1 VQEPVA
7 PPAPPPAPVAAPTPV
22 APPAPAP
29 AAPGPRLEASQIET
43 LFSFTPAD
51 TESSGL
57 ETPSISAVPL
67 EAEDGAAEPAGLRAA
82 PASTPRLAPSE
93 EPTAKEPPRPAA
105 AIAAEAT
112 ARSTPPVRTAPPVR
126 PAAATAAKP
135 SIFDEGIDESTTI
148 DPLPVLAEPIAPV
161 GPSPSRAARAAAAS
175 AAGAEA
181 LPPSPSRL
189 PRPAGPRPPAS
200 RAPAPMAAPLPAP
213 PPVEPPSQPIQE
225 VAARPASAG
234 ISPPGSGQLM
244 MVEEETSGSAAPTP
258 VQVEEEAIRPPR
270 SADNGPRSRAA
281 EDAYVPSMSVPAP
294 TQDPIYMLMVETINR
309 MTSCFPDGD
318 LPAPV
323 ERMRTLVHARQYDVI
338 RSDFQ
343 AMWSQLADH
352 HRRRGQPIQPRVSH
366 TFRTIE
372 TIVKNL

>member
-1 VQEPVA
+1 
-7 PPAPPPAPVAAPTPV
+7 
-22 APPAPAP
+22 
-29 AAPGPRLEASQIET
+29 
-43 LFSFTPAD
+43 
-51 TESSGL
+51 
-57 ETPSISAVPL
+57 
-67 EAEDGAAEPAGLRAA
+67 
-82 PASTPRLAPSE
+82 
-93 EPTAKEPPRPAA
+93 
-105 AIAAEAT
+105 
-112 ARSTPPVRTAPPVR
+112 
-126 PAAATAAKP
+126 
-135 SIFDEGIDESTTI
+135 
-148 DPLPVLAEPIAPV
+148 
-161 GPSPSRAARAAAAS
+161 
-175 AAGAEA
+175 
-181 LPPSPSRL
+181 
-189 PRPAGPRPPAS
+189 
-200 RAPAPMAAPLPAP
+200 
-213 PPVEPPSQPIQE
+213 
-225 VAARPASAG
+225 
-234 ISPPGSGQLM
+234 
-244 MVEEETSGSAAPTP
+244 